1 MKTLCIVPC
10 GKRKIWD
17 KDPKAGPTEAKNVC
31 TGPFAMSCRRYAE
44 RFYPLAWCIISAK
57 HGFLFPEDVVPGPY
71 EATFS
76 KPKTNP
82 ITIGELK
89 VQAAKKG
96 FEKYQNIIV
105 IAGKEYVRRV
115 QQVFPEKEISTPLIH
130 CSSQGQ
136 MMSKLRNA
144 REKGKPV

>member
-17 KDPKAGPTEAKNVC
+17 KNPEAGPTKAKNLYI
-31 TGPFAMSCRRYAE
+31 GPFAGSCRRYAE

-71 EATFS
+71 EVTFS

-82 ITIGELK
+82 ITLGELK
-89 VQAAKKG
+89 AQATKKG
-96 FEKYQNIIV
+96 LDKYQKIVV
-105 IAGKEYVRRV
+105 IAGKEYARRV
-115 QQVFPEKEISTPLIH
+115 QELFHEKEISTPLKN
-130 CSSQGQ
+130 CSSQGN
-136 MMSKLRNA
+136 MMRKLRNA
-144 REKGKPV
+144 REKGEPL